1 LISVCTV
8 DRRGAEVGG
17 VGVETDDGAGRLD
30 EAVPPPPPP
39 PPPEHADRL
48 NAVAAR
54 RENRLEIFISVPRHD
69 DLGRQPEDA
78 LY

>member
-1 LISVCTV
+1 LISVCKV
-8 DRRGAEVGG
+8 DRRGVEVGD

-39 PPPEHADRL
+39 PPDQADRL

-69 DLGRQPEDA
+69 DLGPVLEDA
-78 LY
+78 RYR